1 MIPTVHWSDLLPTPP
16 GTFPLG
22 KPIVGRTKA
31 DIQAA
36 IDASTTPG
44 ERFVLVGEY
53 DFSANPGEPLVI
65 RKNVELIGT
74 NDAIFNGKD
83 TSGALVKIH
92 SISAGL
98 ALRHITFISR
108 ASTSPTALVYCNEEG
123 DINNLTFD
131 SCTFIG
137 SKNGNYNA
145 LGMNAWSEQAGKGAR
160 FSNITFLN
168 CSASAGRMGY
178 ELLSHKNDG
187 DARITNLRFINCRA
201 EHCGTA
207 LADRASTHGMG
218 MSISGDVTDV
228 TITNPVCID
237 TLLGIELVGTRRFT
251 VQNPR
256 ISSQRI
262 GKTTDNQLIY
272 PNGISLSD
280 GGNRGHSTRNGSI
293 SGGVI
298 AVAGR
303 VINAFYADAVAVT
316 GGNHVGGLHIQLQHG
331 TDWQFRNVSL
341 ECTGSH
347 YVAEFE
353 DERNVLIEGGNWSRQ
368 RATAAPRY
376 QPVSFDSGCSGM
388 VRNLHIWTNKII
400 KNGQSDNYFG
410 SEPTTKNYLY
420 SASPAV
426 RWRNVFWNGAKQPD
440 HP

>member
-1 MIPTVHWSDLLPTPP
+1 MHWSDLLPTPP

-74 NDAIFNGKD
+74 NNAVFNGRE

-98 ALRHITFISR
+98 ALRHITFVSQ

-187 DARITNLRFINCRA
+187 DARITN
-201 EHCGTA
+201 
-207 LADRASTHGMG
+207 
-218 MSISGDVTDV
+218 
-228 TITNPVCID
+228 
-237 TLLGIELVGTRRFT
+237 
-251 VQNPR
+251 
-256 ISSQRI
+256 
-262 GKTTDNQLIY
+262 
-272 PNGISLSD
+272 
-280 GGNRGHSTRNGSI
+280 
-293 SGGVI
+293 
-298 AVAGR
+298 
-303 VINAFYADAVAVT
+303 
-316 GGNHVGGLHIQLQHG
+316 
-331 TDWQFRNVSL
+331 
-341 ECTGSH
+341 
-347 YVAEFE
+347 
-353 DERNVLIEGGNWSRQ
+353 
-368 RATAAPRY
+368 
-376 QPVSFDSGCSGM
+376 
-388 VRNLHIWTNKII
+388 
-400 KNGQSDNYFG
+400 
-410 SEPTTKNYLY
+410 
-420 SASPAV
+420 
-426 RWRNVFWNGAKQPD
+426 
-440 HP
+440 

>member
-1 MIPTVHWSDLLPTPP
+1 MHWSDLLPIPP
-16 GTFPLG
+16 GAFPLG

-36 IDASTTPG
+36 IDASNTPG

-53 DFSANPGEPLVI
+53 DFSASPAEPLII

-74 NDAIFNGKD
+74 NGATFNGKT

-92 SISAGL
+92 SINSGL
-98 ALRHITFISR
+98 TLRNISFISQ
-108 ASTSPTALVYCNEEG
+108 APTSPTALVYCNEEG

-131 SCTFIG
+131 SCTFVG
-137 SKNGNYNA
+137 NKNGNYNA
-145 LGMNAWSEQAGKGAR
+145 LGMNAWSEQAGKGVR
-160 FSNITFLN
+160 FKNITFLN
-168 CSASAGRMGY
+168 CRASAGRMGY

-187 DARITNLRFINCRA
+187 DARITNLRFIDCRA

-207 LADRASTHGMG
+207 IADRANTHGMG
-218 MSISGDVTDV
+218 ISISGDITDV
-228 TITNPVCID
+228 TITDPVCID

-262 GKTTDNQLIY
+262 AKTTDNQLIY
-272 PNGISLSD
+272 PTGISLSD
-280 GGNRGHSTRNGSI
+280 GGNRGHSTQNGRIVGGAI
-293 SGGVI
+293 S
-298 AVAGR
+298 VAGR
-303 VINAFYADAVAVT
+303 VMNAFYADTIAVT
-316 GGNHVGGLHIQLQHG
+316 GGNHIGGLHMQLQHG
-331 TDWQFRNVSL
+331 TGFQFHNVNL

-353 DERNVLIEGGNWSRQ
+353 DEQNVLIEGGNWSRQ

-376 QPVSFDSGCSGM
+376 QPVSFDGSCSGT
-388 VRNLHIWTNKII
+388 VRNLHIQTNKAI

-410 SEPTTKNYLY
+410 NEPITKNYLY
-420 SASPAV
+420 SASPNV
-426 RWRNVFWNGAKQPD
+426 RWSNVFWNGTRQRD
-440 HP
+440 HL